1 MAQLASIPWADVGDQ
16 FRLWLRRQDKSPFTI
31 KNYLHDIRMFSRWH
45 KACFGRDPDPH
56 QIQPLDLF
64 AYRSYLQT
72 EKRQSTSTV
81 NRRVA
86 SLKSFADFL
95 QVSEITPDNI
105 ARKVSYLEAPAQTA
119 PDVLT
124 HAQVLQLFK
133 AVDRT
138 KKLGVRDYAIIQ
150 LFVQCGLRLK
160 ELSDIHLGDITITE
174 RTGTL
179 RIPRGKGG
187 KPREIPLNKTAR
199 EAIIEYLA
207 ARPRIAGVRHLFF
220 SQKRKPLAPRSIQD
234 LVKKYLK
241 KAGVGDFS
249 CHSLRHL
256 FATNLYN
263 KHKDIVLV
271 KEALGHK
278 RLGTTLRYSH
288 KTKKEIQEALE
299 ESPLN
304 VMRNE

>member
-1 MAQLASIPWADVGDQ
+1 MAQLAGITWADVGEQ
-16 FRLWLRRQDKSPFTI
+16 FRLWLRRQDKSPFTV

-45 KACFGRDPDPH
+45 KACFGKDPDPP
-56 QIQPLDLF
+56 QMQALDLF

-72 EKRQSTSTV
+72 ERRQSTSTV

-95 QVSEITPDNI
+95 QSNEITADNI
-105 ARKVSYLEAPAQTA
+105 AKKVSYLEAPPQTA
-119 PDVLT
+119 PDVLS

-133 AVDRT
+133 SVDRT
-138 KKLGVRDYAIIQ
+138 RKLGIRDYAIIQ

-160 ELSDIHLGDITITE
+160 ELSDIQLADIKITE
-174 RTGTL
+174 RLGIL

-187 KPREIPLNKTAR
+187 KPREIPLNRTAR
-199 EAIIEYLA
+199 EAIMEFLA
-207 ARPRIAGVRHLFF
+207 ARPRMAGVRHLFF

-288 KTKKEIQEALE
+288 KTQKEIQQALE

-304 VMRNE
+304 VMRNQ

>member
-1 MAQLASIPWADVGDQ
+1 MAQLTNVKWPDVGQQ
-16 FRLWLRRQDKSPFTI
+16 FRLWLRRQDKSPFTV
-31 KNYLHDIRMFSRWH
+31 KNYLHDLTMFTRWH
-45 KACFGRDPDPH
+45 KECYGREPDPH
-56 QIQPLDLF
+56 RIQPLDFF
-64 AYRSYLQT
+64 AYRAYLQI
-72 EKRQSTSTV
+72 ERRQSTSTV

-86 SLKSFADFL
+86 SMKSFADFL
-95 QVSEITPDNI
+95 QATEVTDANVGEPV
-105 ARKVSYLEAPAQTA
+105 RYLETPPQTA

-124 HAQVLQLFK
+124 HPQVLQLFK

-138 KKLGVRDYAIIQ
+138 RKLGCRDYAIIQ

-160 ELSDIHLGDITITE
+160 ELADIQVGDIKITE
-174 RTGTL
+174 RAGML
-179 RIPRGKGG
+179 RIPSGKGR

-199 EAIIEYLA
+199 EAIMGYMA
-207 ARPRIAGVRHLFF
+207 VRPRFHGVKHLFF
-220 SQKRKPLAPRSIQD
+220 SQKRKQLAPRSIQD

-241 KAGVGDFS
+241 KAGVGGFS

-288 KTKKEIQEALE
+288 KTMKEIQEAME
-299 ESPLN
+299 DTPLN
-304 VMRNE
+304 IMK

>member
-1 MAQLASIPWADVGDQ
+1 MAQLAGIRWADVGEQ
-16 FRLWLRRQDKSPFTI
+16 FRLWLRRQDKSPFTV

-45 KACFGRDPDPH
+45 KTCFGKDPDPRH
-56 QIQPLDLF
+56 MQELDLF

-95 QVSEITPDNI
+95 QAAEITPDNI
-105 ARKVSYLEAPAQTA
+105 AKKVSYLESPPQTA
-119 PDVLT
+119 PDVLS

-133 AVDRT
+133 SIDRT
-138 KKLGVRDYAIIQ
+138 KKLGIRDYAIIQ

-160 ELSDIHLGDITITE
+160 ELSEIQLGDIKISE
-174 RTGTL
+174 RAGIL

-187 KPREIPLNKTAR
+187 KPREIPLNRTAR
-199 EAIIEYLA
+199 EAITEYLA

-263 KHKDIVLV
+263 KHKDIVLL

-288 KTKKEIQEALE
+288 KTQKEIQQAME

-304 VMRNE
+304 VMRSE